1 MVYKIT
7 CIIFEMQINRHRVPG
22 RIRAEA
28 ELSGGMRAVELKK
41 EIAKIAESAKK

>member
-7 CIIFEMQINRHRVPG
+7 YIIFEMQINRRLLPG
-22 RIRAEA
+22 WTRADA
-28 ELSGGMRAVELKK
+28 ELSGGMRTVELRK